1 MDKLAVKVFRM
12 DDLSGDMKW
21 TLTEILM
28 IPQGSDEDQDA
39 NLARADA

>member
-1 MDKLAVKVFRM
+1 MDKLAIKVFKT
-12 DDLSGDMKW
+12 DDLSGDLKW

-28 IPQGSDEDQDA
+28 IPQGSDEDQGA